1 MPKRHMKR
9 ILLCISSL
17 ALVLCL
23 AGGCDFL
30 RALAGR
36 PTSAE
41 IEIKRREIAA
51 EEAAHQARLDSLKKA
66 EKQIADSLAV
76 IDSLKSRNETMLNPS
91 KLGGL
96 KASELPGKYYIIVG
110 AFMEKANAEKK
121 AAKLKESGYEATL
134 ISFRN
139 GYNAVGICPSATL
152 AQVYESLR
160 KIQGQDFCPKDA
172 WILVNE

>member
-1 MPKRHMKR
+1 
-9 ILLCISSL
+9 
-17 ALVLCL
+17 
-23 AGGCDFL
+23 
-30 RALAGR
+30 
-36 PTSAE
+36 
-41 IEIKRREIAA
+41 
-51 EEAAHQARLDSLKKA
+51 
-66 EKQIADSLAV
+66 
-76 IDSLKSRNETMLNPS
+76 MLNPS

-96 KASELPGKYYIIVG
+96 KASELSGKYYIIVG